1 MGRLSDAFIDDLLS
15 RTDIVEI
22 VGNRIPLKKQ
32 GRDYAARCPFH
43 DERSASFTVSPTK
56 QFYHCFGCG
65 AHGSAISFL
74 MQYDRLEFL
83 DAIEEL
89 AQRAGMEIPRDDKQF
104 KRNPDSE
111 DLYSVMQAC
120 SAFYRRQLETNPQ
133 AQAYLQQRG
142 LDDATVAHFHI
153 GFAPEGFDGVRSAI
167 GTTPQKQQLLQRT
180 GMLSNNDRGHVYDKF
195 RKRIMFPIAD
205 RRGRTIAF
213 GGRVIDKDDAP
224 KYLNSPETELF
235 HKGRELYGLW
245 QVRQAHSKIPYLLV
259 VEGYMDVVAL
269 YQYGIN
275 TAVATLG
282 TATTPEHADLLFRNA
297 DTVVFAFDGDNA
309 GRKAAWKAAESVLPR
324 MKEGLQAFFMF
335 LPDGEDPDS
344 LIRKEGKAGFDLLR
358 EQATPLSD
366 FFVDHLSEGLNL
378 TTLEGRSRFAALA
391 KPWLAQLPDGTFA
404 DLMKQRIRQLA
415 RFDDSN
421 DSASS
426 GQGAGMAIARRSRAA
441 VPVAKRSLVRS
452 VISLLLQQPALGLE
466 LQPPYSFAQLRL
478 PGIALLVDL
487 LERIEARP
495 EINTASLLDTYD
507 GTEHEAALRKLAA
520 VSVPAEAEML
530 AQEFNDAVDQLEQRM
545 LEQRLGELQELQRRD
560 AMSTDDVREL
570 LELLQQR
577 ASR

>member
-104 KRNPDSE
+104 KRNPDTE

-335 LPDGEDPDS
+335 LPYGEDPDS

>member
-89 AQRAGMEIPRDDKQF
+89 AQRAGMEIPRDDSQF
-104 KRNPDSE
+104 KRNPDTD
-111 DLYSVMQAC
+111 DLHGVMQAC
-120 SAFYRRQLETNPQ
+120 ATFYRHQLESNAQ

-142 LDDATVAHFHI
+142 LDEATIAHFQI

-269 YQYGIN
+269 YQFGIN

-282 TATTPEHADLLFRNA
+282 TATTPDHADLLFRNT
-297 DTVVFAFDGDNA
+297 DTVVFSFDGDNA

-344 LIRKEGKAGFDLLR
+344 LVRKEGKAGFDMLR

-404 DLMKQRIRQLA
+404 DLMKQRVRQLA

-421 DSASS
+421 HNPS
-426 GQGAGMAIARRSRAA
+426 GQGAGVAIARRSRAT

-495 EINTASLLDTYD
+495 EINTASLLDTYE
-507 GTEHEAALRKLAA
+507 GTEHESALRKLAA
-520 VSVPAEAEML
+520 VSVPAETEML
-530 AQEFNDAVDQLEQRM
+530 AQEFNDAVEQLEQRM

-577 ASR
+577 AAR

>member
-104 KRNPDSE
+104 KRNPDTE

-133 AQAYLQQRG
+133 AQAYLRQRG

-324 MKEGLQAFFMF
+324 MREGLQAFFMF